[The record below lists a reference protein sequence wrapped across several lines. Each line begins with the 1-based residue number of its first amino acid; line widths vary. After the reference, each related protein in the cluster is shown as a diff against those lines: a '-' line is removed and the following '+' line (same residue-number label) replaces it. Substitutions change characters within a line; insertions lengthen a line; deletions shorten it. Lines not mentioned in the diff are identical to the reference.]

1 MRQLNENDVFSTERE
16 HAYAQDEKPV
26 NPLWDRST
34 YNYNLPQERIAQV
47 PLEDRSASKMMV
59 LNKVDGTIKD
69 EKFLNIV
76 KYLNPGDVLVRN
88 NTKVIPARVFG
99 ILDGQ
104 DVEMLLLGNQGEEW
118 KAMVSVDVVAG
129 DTISCVKHS
138 SDPNEA
144 PKTVGT
150 ATVVRSEKNA
160 ESYLRFD
167 TDAWAMLDEV
177 GETPLPPYVQ
187 NQERFDQKKVYER
200 YNTVYANKK
209 TSAAAPTAGL
219 HFTPEVF
226 DEISAKGIEVLDVC
240 LDVGLGTFR
249 PVLTNNVK
257 NHIMHTEHYS
267 VSKEVIEK
275 IKACKARGNRVVCV
289 GTTSLRTLES
299 VPKSVWDAPRDFE
312 SDTGIFIYPDG
323 PKKIEVCDVLLTNF
337 HAPESTLVMLV
348 SAMAGYA
355 NIMNAYKYGV
365 ENEYRFLSFGDC
377 MLITDDSKNG
387 GTKDEQNS

>member
-1 MRQLNENDVFSTERE
+1 MRHLNENDVFSTERE
-16 HAYAQDEKPV
+16 HAYAQDEKPA
-26 NPLWDRST
+26 NPLWDRSH
-34 YNYNLPQERIAQV
+34 YNYNLPEERIAQV
-47 PLEDRSASKMMV
+47 PLEDRSASKMLV
-59 LNKVDGTIKD
+59 LDKNTGEVKD
-69 EKFLNIV
+69 EKFINIV

-104 DVEMLLLGNQGEEW
+104 SVEMLLLGNQGNLW
-118 KAMVSVDVVAG
+118 KAMISVDVLPG
-129 DTISCVKHS
+129 DIINCVIHN
-138 SDPNEA
+138 SDPQVV
-144 PKTVGT
+144 PKVVGR
-150 ATVVRSEKNA
+150 AQVIDSEKNGA
-160 ESYLRFD
+160 SHIQFD
-167 TDAWAMLDEV
+167 VDGWAMLDEV

-187 NQERFDQKKVYER
+187 NQDRFDQKKVYER

-267 VSKEVIEK
+267 VTKEVIEK
-275 IKACKARGNRVVCV
+275 IKACKERGNRVVCV

-299 VPKSVWDAPRDFE
+299 VPKSVWNAPRDFE

-323 PKKIEVCDVLLTNF
+323 PKKVEVCDVLLTNF

-348 SAMAGYA
+348 SALAGYD
-355 NIMNAYKYGV
+355 NIMNAYKHGV
-365 ENEYRFLSFGDC
+365 DNEYRFLSFGDC
-377 MLITDDSKNG
+377 MLITNDLKNG
-387 GTKDEQNS
+387 GSNEQNS